1 MCARAPAPSRRLTCA
16 LVLATHN
23 DRRARRVLQTDRLL
37 WCRDASMTQAERGAW
52 VGGLEVHADTV
63 HSCHEFTRP
72 TPCAASSQRAH
83 HSQRHAADA
92 LPVRSEALPRRGGG
106 FTPGEHR
113 ASACE
118 RCRCRGSPAATRAAL
133 ARPPHERRERQVDG
147 DGGAERRRV
156 WDGSPAPPCAVH
168 LILLVPEQRRARVS
182 DGRCGERSLG
192 RARGGRRS
200 RRTPSARCGALR
212 AQRSRLCSAIVST
225 RQAAAPPWG
234 PSRQPKR
241 TDGPAT
247 GWSPL
252 GTAGAPQQ
260 AGGGHGAA
268 ERPRNC
274 WSSGWGR
281 EAWRTAIWGS
291 VRRPSTRCARAGPSA
306 SASRPFWRISRGVG
320 SDELRRRFES
330 SWVALRSDG
339 RDGDSGAAG

>member
-1 MCARAPAPSRRLTCA
+1 MCARASAPSRRLTCA

-37 WCRDASMTQAERGAW
+37 WSRDAGVVQAERGAW
-52 VGGLEVHADTV
+52 AGGLEVHADTV

-72 TPCAASSQRAH
+72 TPCAASIVRAH

-118 RCRCRGSPAATRAAL
+118 RCRCRGSPAATRAAP
-133 ARPPHERRERQVDG
+133 ARPTDERRERQVDG
-147 DGGAERRRV
+147 DGGAERRRGQ
-156 WDGSPAPPCAVH
+156 DCSPVPPCAVH

-212 AQRSRLCSAIVST
+212 AQRSRRSTAMPSAAAARACCSACAASSSRSSAT
-225 RQAAAPPWG
+225 TACAARPARSAWPGSAAA
-234 PSRQPKR
+234 
-241 TDGPAT
+241 AA
-247 GWSPL
+247 SP
-252 GTAGAPQQ
+252 
-260 AGGGHGAA
+260 
-268 ERPRNC
+268 
-274 WSSGWGR
+274 
-281 EAWRTAIWGS
+281 
-291 VRRPSTRCARAGPSA
+291 
-306 SASRPFWRISRGVG
+306 
-320 SDELRRRFES
+320 
-330 SWVALRSDG
+330 RSDQ
-339 RDGDSGAAG
+339 